1 MLRFEGANDL
11 KVQTSCGFGVPLL
24 AMRPDSKDPSKQEPY
39 FHDRDTLGHW
49 AGKQISAG
57 TIHEYQ
63 AKNNNS
69 SLDGLPGLRAARRD
83 KGERLW
89 YRDMKIKLR
98 RNSTWQM
105 VVVALLSSLMT
116 IFSMQILGLTTIQ
129 IPLVQRLS
137 GV

>member
-1 MLRFEGANDL
+1 M
-11 KVQTSCGFGVPLL
+11 KVQTSCGFAVPLL
-24 AMRPDSKDPSKQEPY
+24 AMRPDPKDPSRQEPY

-57 TIHEYQ
+57 TLHKYQ

-98 RNSTWQM
+98 RNPMWQI
-105 VVVALLSSLMT
+105 VVVAALSSLMT
-116 IFSMQILGLTTIQ
+116 IFSMQVLGLTTIQ
-129 IPLVQRLS
+129 IPLV
-137 GV
+137 